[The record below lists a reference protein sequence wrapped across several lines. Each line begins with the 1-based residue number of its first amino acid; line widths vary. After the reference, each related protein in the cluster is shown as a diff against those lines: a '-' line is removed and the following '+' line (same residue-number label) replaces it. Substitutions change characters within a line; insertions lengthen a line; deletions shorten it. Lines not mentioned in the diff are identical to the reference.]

1 MKPGWLLRFYPP
13 AWRRRYEEEVAPLL
27 EERLSLLDCL
37 DLVLGA
43 LDARLRP
50 QVPVV
55 AGERRAQMSR
65 VITGGMVL
73 AAGLVF
79 VVVTSRA
86 DPGPSELGER
96 RGTLA
101 KDGANYLVDGQ
112 VVDAGPDWYITRAVA
127 SADYDGDGGGET
139 IAAELD
145 GLVGMTV
152 TLGVE
157 DEPGDESNLFTING
171 QFYRTTDGGRPPWA
185 GGPDIKRPLN

>member
-1 MKPGWLLRFYPP
+1 MNPRWLLRLYPQ
-13 AWRRRYEEEVAPLL
+13 AWRRRYEEEVVSLL
-27 EERLSLLDCL
+27 GERLSPLDSL

-55 AGERRAQMSR
+55 ARERRAQMPR
-65 VITGGMVL
+65 VITGGMVV

-86 DPGPSELGER
+86 EPGPFELGER
-96 RGTLA
+96 HGTLA
-101 KDGANYLVDGQ
+101 KDGAHYLIDGQ
-112 VVDAGPDWYITRAVA
+112 VVDAGPGWYIVRAVA

-157 DEPGDESNLFTING
+157 DEPGGESNLFTING
-171 QFYRTTDGGRPPWA
+171 QFYRTTDTGRPPWA
-185 GGPDIKRPLN
+185 GGPGVNRPLN